1 MYNTLMCVFKPAE
14 ITSEQTE
21 VSRREESE
29 VPIIEEGELE
39 GIIEPAAMLEDIAEE
54 DEEEEEFDKD
64 EAIEYY
70 RVI

>member
-1 MYNTLMCVFKPAE
+1 MYNTLMCVFKPVE

-54 DEEEEEFDKD
+54 DEEDEEFDKD

>member
-1 MYNTLMCVFKPAE
+1 MCLLKPAE

-21 VSRREESE
+21 LSRTEDIE
-29 VPIIEEGELE
+29 VPITEEGELE

-54 DEEEEEFDKD
+54 DEEDEEEFDKD